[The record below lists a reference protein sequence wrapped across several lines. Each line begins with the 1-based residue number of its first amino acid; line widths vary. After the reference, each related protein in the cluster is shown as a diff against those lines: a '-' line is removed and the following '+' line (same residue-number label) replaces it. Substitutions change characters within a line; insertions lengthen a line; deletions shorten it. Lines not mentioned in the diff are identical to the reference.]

1 MKNDYINPIYI
12 TYDVNLRNKCTEC
25 GIRYLVIG
33 LNPTTM
39 KTFWVYNRLDQ
50 NFIKVLKEWIPN

>member
-12 TYDVNLRNKCTEC
+12 TYDMHLRDKCSQS

-50 NFIKVLKEWIPN
+50 NFIKILDEWIHN